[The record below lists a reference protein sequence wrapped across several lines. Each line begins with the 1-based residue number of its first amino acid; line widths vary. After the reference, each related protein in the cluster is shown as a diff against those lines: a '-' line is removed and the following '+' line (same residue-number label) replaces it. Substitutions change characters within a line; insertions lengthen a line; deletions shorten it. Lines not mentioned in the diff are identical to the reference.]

1 MPENPFI
8 DKIYIIY
15 ESPLWSSCNERG
27 PSSRILTINDT
38 ILQGYTIEGPSDFF
52 TVEKYITN
60 ELNKFFAIV
69 DLAKRCDM
77 YGIAMDD
84 KNDKQKPF
92 LYIPLECNATFSN
105 FSKQSIDS
113 IKDKSKDLKYESQLK
128 IGDNIFD
135 NYIFTESFLKDKEK
149 KSINDKKQLC
159 QRLEDLSKMMLDLTN
174 ILTLLSTP
182 ENIQQFQEQ
191 YQYIMEKHKANMALR
206 KELNN
211 KMAHIE
217 MQDKE
222 NYGDAKLYLDSTVY
236 TSVLWTILATT
247 VVFYIFKKL

>member
-8 DKIYIIY
+8 DKIYIVY
-15 ESPLWSSCNERG
+15 ESPLWKSCNERG
-27 PSSRILTINDT
+27 PSSRVLTINDT

-52 TVEKYITN
+52 TVEKYIAT
-60 ELNKFFAIV
+60 ELKKFFAIV
-69 DLAKRCDM
+69 NLAKRCDM

-84 KNDKQKPF
+84 KKDKQKPF

-113 IKDKSKDLKYESQLK
+113 IKEKSKDLKYESQLR

-135 NYIFTESFLKDKEK
+135 NYIFTDSYLKDK

-174 ILTLLSTP
+174 ILSVLNTP
-182 ENIQQFQEQ
+182 ENTQQFQEQ
-191 YQYIMEKHKANMALR
+191 YQYIMEKHKANLALR
-206 KELNN
+206 KELSD

-222 NYGDAKLYLDSTVY
+222 NYGDSKLYLDSTVY

-247 VVFYIFKKL
+247 IVFYIFKKM

>member
-15 ESPLWSSCNERG
+15 ESPLWTSCDKRG
-27 PSSRILTINDT
+27 PSSRILTINDS

-52 TVEKYITN
+52 TIEKYIAN
-60 ELNKFFAIV
+60 ELKKFFAIV

-84 KNDKQKPF
+84 KKDKQKPF

-113 IKDKSKDLKYESQLK
+113 IKEKSKELKYESQLK
-128 IGDNIFD
+128 SGDNIFD
-135 NYIFTESFLKDKEK
+135 NYTFTDGYLKDK

-174 ILTLLSTP
+174 ILAVLNTP
-182 ENIQQFQEQ
+182 ENTQQFQEQ
-191 YQYIMEKHKANMALR
+191 YQYIMEKHKTNLALR
-206 KELNN
+206 KELGD

-222 NYGDAKLYLDSTVY
+222 HYGDSKLYLDSTVY

-247 VVFYIFKKL
+247 IVFYIFKKM